1 MKKAKEFIAPLIE
14 STSIFQDGLNL
25 SPRDVHK
32 AIEIAYLE
40 GCLEGMAYSCGYL
53 YADVGDKKYYLLDD
67 HEDKSGR
74 SEKSVDARIKEL
86 LNK

>member
-25 SPRDVHK
+25 STRDVYK
-32 AIEIAYLE
+32 TIEISYLE
-40 GCLEGMAYSCGYL
+40 GLIDGENDMTGIFETDKFKSKDEVLGRL
-53 YADVGDKKYYLLDD
+53 Y
-67 HEDKSGR
+67 
-74 SEKSVDARIKEL
+74 EL